1 MSYASYKNLGQLA
14 PQPQNQN
21 QYPDLEKVESEQHRN
36 QFTQS
41 FKVLVVKNYTD
52 WCSPC
57 KQIDPQIR
65 ELAYQFNGVIKFVK
79 ENADD
84 ELEGGRPPVTGVPC
98 FHFYIDGKHY
108 PNFTITGGD
117 VDGVKNAC
125 VQILEQLNNHQR
137 N

>member
-14 PQPQNQN
+14 PKPQNN
-21 QYPDLEKVESEQHRN
+21 YPDLEQVQSDQHRN
-36 QFTQS
+36 QVIQS
-41 FKVLVVKNYTD
+41 FKVVVIDNYTD
-52 WCSPC
+52 WCVPC

-84 ELEGGRPPVTGVPC
+84 ELEGGPAVTGVPC
-98 FHFYIDGKHY
+98 FHFYVDGKHY
-108 PNFTITGGD
+108 PNFMITGGD
-117 VDGVKNAC
+117 VEGVKNAC
-125 VQILEQLNNHQR
+125 SQILEHLNNHRQ